1 MENLSHLNHSA
12 IETKVYMTSMI
23 ETLNIGVLGTGKY
36 VPEKS
41 ISNDQVE
48 TQCGLEPG
56 SIVSKTGVT
65 KRYVVEDH
73 ETASSMSADCARQAL
88 DSAKVLPD
96 QLGLIICCTFTGD
109 YVYPALACKVQ
120 ELIGAKNA
128 GSFDLMANCTSFQV
142 GLSVAAD
149 RMKCDPTIGYALVI
163 GVALQSRY
171 INWDDPESA
180 IYFSDGAG
188 AAVLGSVPEGYGV
201 LASELFTNSK
211 VFEAVRLRGGGSSHP
226 MRPENV
232 HEGLQY
238 YEMNGMEVW
247 KQVMQYQPKAI
258 KRVLEKIQKT
268 TKDVDFFIFHQ
279 ANLNLI
285 QFLMKRMKQPLEK
298 TLTNV
303 EEIGNTADAS
313 LAIALHDTVVAHR
326 IKRDDIVVISGVGAG
341 FTFGATVMRWY

>member
-1 MENLSHLNHSA
+1 MKSIA
-12 IETKVYMTSMI
+12 GTS
-23 ETLNIGVLGTGKY
+23 GVGILGTGRY
-36 VPEKS
+36 VPEKL
-41 ISNDQVE
+41 ISNDQIE
-48 TQCGLEPG
+48 AQCGLEPG
-56 SIVSKTGVT
+56 SIQSKTGIT
-65 KRYVVEDH
+65 KRYVVDDH
-73 ETASSMSADCARQAL
+73 ETASSMSAECARAAL
-88 DSAKVLPD
+88 EAANVHAE
-96 QLGLIICCTFTGD
+96 QIGLVICCTFTGD

-128 GSFDLMANCTSFQV
+128 GSFDLMANCTGFQV
-142 GLSVAAD
+142 GLTVAAD
-149 RMKCDPTIGYALVI
+149 RMKCDSTISYALVI

-171 INWDDPESA
+171 IDWHDPETA

-188 AAVLGSVPEGYGV
+188 AAVLGRVPDGYGV

-247 KQVMQYQPKAI
+247 KQVMQFQPKAV
-258 KRVLEKIQKT
+258 KRVLEKIGKST
-268 TKDVDFFIFHQ
+268 DDVDFFIFHQ
-279 ANLNLI
+279 ANQNLI
-285 QFLMKRMKQPLEK
+285 HFLMGRMKQPIGK

-313 LAIALHDTVVAHR
+313 LAIALHDAVVTGR
-326 IKRDDIVVISGVGAG
+326 IKRDDLIVISGVGAG
-341 FTFGATVMRWY
+341 FTFGAIAIRWY